1 MEAVEV
7 MLKGMKWLRSQIG
20 RALLVGVVSALPL
33 LIMPQAAAG
42 PFPPQS
48 GSGSIGIQ
56 GEISTAPPTRGA
68 TIAVPSNG
76 ATFTSVPITVSG
88 LCPSGLLVKIF
99 SNNVF
104 VGSVFCNNGSY
115 SVQVDLFS
123 GQNQLVARVYDALDQ
138 AGPDS
143 NIVTVTF
150 NDAQFAQFGT
160 HVELTSNFAER
171 GAPPGQELDWPV
183 IISGGNGPYA
193 ISVDWGDGSPTD
205 LMSQAAPGE
214 FTIKHTYKSAGIY
227 KVIVKATD
235 KNNGEAF
242 LQLVAVATGSAQN
255 NSKGGSGSSL
265 IKIEVLWWPA
275 LVMLPLIVAA
285 FWVGRRH
292 ELYTLRKQLEK
303 ERNL

>member
-1 MEAVEV
+1 MWSVEV
-7 MLKGMKWLRSQIG
+7 MLRGMNRLLSGVRWYWTASLAILL
-20 RALLVGVVSALPL
+20 ALLAVAPVS
-33 LIMPQAAAG
+33 AG

-76 ATFTSVPITVSG
+76 AVFTSVPITVSG
-88 LCPSGLLVKIF
+88 LCPTSLLVKIF

-104 VGSVFCNNGSY
+104 VGSVFCANGSY

-123 GQNQLVARVYDALDQ
+123 GQNQLVARVYDSLDQ

-171 GAPPGQELDWPV
+171 GAPPNQELDWPI
-183 IISGGNGPYA
+183 IISGGNAPYA

-214 FTIKHTYKSAGIY
+214 FTIKHTYKSSGIY

-255 NSKGGSGSSL
+255 NSKGSGGNSL